1 MIWAIAG
8 LVYAGAYAALVSAFV
23 GSPHLRLVIGNIAV
37 LLPPIAPL
45 FIILRNRRRWT
56 GRQAVFWAAIATW
69 SVLWLIGQIGWA
81 FDEVIRD
88 LRSPWFTWHLVVQL
102 SGSAVPLIALVAWPH
117 RRRAVDTAATAAID
131 IAVLIFL
138 SGFLYWSLVVAPG
151 TEPEHSRTAL
161 RLLAV
166 IAPLVRILAILGF
179 GLAAL
184 DAGKNAWADV
194 YKRLALGMVLGL
206 GGLIGWAV
214 VASQGNF
221 HTGTPGDIGSMLPF
235 WFAAWAAS
243 AAPSS
248 PVESRSAGTW
258 AVRHSS
264 PVLLFVGILIV
275 PLVGYSLRYLM
286 PAGAHVDRLRD
297 LATAAALVCGTGLIM
312 IRLRVEQRGVERAN
326 QGVRLLATA
335 CEQAGE
341 LIVILR
347 QNRIEYANDAFC
359 RACGYT
365 REDVEL
371 LTPSALI
378 GAESIAQLPTLTESL
393 RAQRTVRATAS
404 IARKDGSTFQAA
416 CVATPLVNGAGQ
428 ITHIVAVVRDTTE
441 ELRLRE
447 HLVRSERMSAI
458 GEFVSGVAHE
468 LNNPLQSLIGTLE
481 LMLSEP
487 HTPEVKVDL
496 ERAQTEAWRAGRIV
510 RNLLTFIRRS
520 PNERLLTGLNEIVQ
534 STVGVRVYELEMA
547 GIEVRMDLT
556 SNLPLVL
563 ANREEIQQVV
573 LNLVVN
579 AQQAMSE
586 ANGRGVLSIRTFVD
600 GDAAI
605 LEVCDDGPGIPAE
618 LVGRIFEPFFTT
630 GLTGAGAGLGLS
642 LSFGIAKAHAGA
654 LSLMPST
661 SGACFRLSL
670 PGAGFPGPAPILPI
684 PQVH

>member
-1 MIWAIAG
+1 
-8 LVYAGAYAALVSAFV
+8 
-23 GSPHLRLVIGNIAV
+23 
-37 LLPPIAPL
+37 
-45 FIILRNRRRWT
+45 
-56 GRQAVFWAAIATW
+56 
-69 SVLWLIGQIGWA
+69 
-81 FDEVIRD
+81 
-88 LRSPWFTWHLVVQL
+88 
-102 SGSAVPLIALVAWPH
+102 
-117 RRRAVDTAATAAID
+117 
-131 IAVLIFL
+131 
-138 SGFLYWSLVVAPG
+138 
-151 TEPEHSRTAL
+151 
-161 RLLAV
+161 
-166 IAPLVRILAILGF
+166 
-179 GLAAL
+179 
-184 DAGKNAWADV
+184 
-194 YKRLALGMVLGL
+194 
-206 GGLIGWAV
+206 
-214 VASQGNF
+214 
-221 HTGTPGDIGSMLPF
+221 
-235 WFAAWAAS
+235 
-243 AAPSS
+243 
-248 PVESRSAGTW
+248 
-258 AVRHSS
+258 VRHSS

-365 REDVEL
+365 REDVER

-441 ELRLRE
+441 EVRLRE

-481 LMLSEP
+481 LMLSET
-487 HTPEVKVDL
+487 HTAEIKVDL

-520 PNERLLTGLNEIVQ
+520 PNERLLTGLNEIVE
-534 STVGVRVYELEMA
+534 STLGVRVYELEMA
-547 GIEVRMDLT
+547 GIEVRMKLAA
-556 SNLPLVL
+556 NLPLVL
-563 ANREEIQQVV
+563 ANREELQQVV

-579 AQQAMSE
+579 ALEAMKEGGTLRVRATSNGDE
-586 ANGRGVLSIRTFVD
+586 AHLVVEDTGAGI
-600 GDAAI
+600 DAAS
-605 LEVCDDGPGIPAE
+605 LARVFD
-618 LVGRIFEPFFTT
+618 PFFTT
-630 GLTGAGAGLGLS
+630 KEAGTGLGLS
-642 LSFGIAKAHAGA
+642 IVRKIVDQHQGEVRIESQQGVG
-654 LSLMPST
+654 T
-661 SGACFRLSL
+661 RVTVVL
-670 PGAGFPGPAPILPI
+670 PRGR
-684 PQVH
+684 